1 MRPAA
6 HLVLALFVTG
16 CEPKDDDPDRPD
28 AAPTVMF
35 EPFDAT
41 TWGLALVGDRVQ
53 LSVTNGTGGTA
64 CTASQDHH
72 TSSGPD
78 THQMILN
85 ITMTTG
91 VACPQGSYDMRTDC
105 PTNPGPEAYVVAG
118 CAYYRRW
125 NAQGQQI
132 GSAAS
137 RNGIITIAGTE
148 TNCTVR
154 ANVGFL
160 GGSFA
165 NMVTLVNG
173 AGVQPWCGQ

>member
-1 MRPAA
+1 MY
-6 HLVLALFVTG
+6 
-16 CEPKDDDPDRPD
+16 
-28 AAPTVMF
+28 

-41 TWGLALVGDRVQ
+41 TWGFAAVGDRQQ
-53 LSVTNGTGGTA
+53 LSVTNGTGATA
-64 CTASQDHH
+64 CSASQDQR
-72 TSSGPD
+72 TSTGPD

-85 ITMTTG
+85 ITMVTG
-91 VACPQGSYDMRTDC
+91 AACPQGSYDMRTDC
-105 PTNPGPEAYVVAG
+105 PVSPGPEAYVTAG

-125 NAQGQQI
+125 NAQGQLL

-173 AGVQPWCGQ
+173 AGMQPWCGQ

>member
-6 HLVLALFVTG
+6 SLVLLLLVG

-28 AAPTVMF
+28 AAPAVMYQ
-35 EPFDAT
+35 PFDAT
-41 TWGLALVGDRVQ
+41 TWGLAIVGDRVQ
-53 LSVTNGTGGTA
+53 LSVTDGTGGTA

-72 TSSGPD
+72 TSPGPD

-85 ITMTTG
+85 ITMAPG
-91 VACPQGSYDMRTDC
+91 VTCPVGSFDMRTNC
-105 PTNPGPEAYVVAG
+105 PTNPGSDAFVVAG
-118 CAYYRRW
+118 CAYYREW
-125 NAQGQQI
+125 DAQGQLR

-165 NMVTLVNG
+165 NMATLVNG
-173 AGVQPWCGQ
+173 VGAQPWCGM